1 MPASGQEV
9 ANLDYNAV
17 LDHLGAGL
25 LIFNQQN
32 QLVLDNN
39 VAARILGP
47 NIEMIRT
54 MGWQALVMIIDAQT
68 ADRPRADELRQ
79 KSQRSGDA
87 IRFSILLSGT
97 YMPCWISVFP
107 GMNGQPFTQVVIDNP
122 DWSALQELMSTFRS
136 EARSA
141 INDTSGHANFIR
153 NLMTKPPANITA
165 KQLGEK
171 ALGMVNLISKEMH
184 QLQRLVDLLHR
195 LELIRIGQLPER
207 IQQTQRAIDLEEFLE
222 DFLEELN
229 EEAQVNPALDAG
241 FYYERLHI
249 EMDEP
254 LYVRAPKAMLRSI
267 LRDLI
272 YNAFS
277 YSEPPSPVTLR
288 IESASQGRHIQFD
301 VIDEGCGIAEREE
314 DRVFEPFQR
323 ARQPQVMREHGYGLS
338 LYLSKAEVET
348 MGGRIWFESQEGVG
362 SVFSFKLPN
371 AGGST

>member
-107 GMNGQPFTQVVIDNP
+107 GMNGQPFTQVVIANP